1 MEQTGIFL
9 YLDTGEAVM
18 DNKEGKIGIEQN
30 VDGQDWDVESQ
41 DVLAEAVAADHAC
54 VSSAKSRNNTA
65 MMLLGACVLGMFG
78 VFMFSRHQKPPE
90 VTVEEKA
97 AEAQVDTALAKL
109 VEMNENDKSKDLF
122 KNVDTM
128 VQTFYDYP
136 SNQQVAA
143 DDLQKNPFSRYI
155 IDADAGQGSSKARA
169 ELEKELRKKFN
180 QLKLQTVAGSKC
192 VISNEVVGEGQE
204 VADTFLVKTISTDSV
219 VLIAEDIEFVLQM

>member
-1 MEQTGIFL
+1 
-9 YLDTGEAVM
+9 
-18 DNKEGKIGIEQN
+18 
-30 VDGQDWDVESQ
+30 
-41 DVLAEAVAADHAC
+41 
-54 VSSAKSRNNTA
+54 
-65 MMLLGACVLGMFG
+65 MFG

-97 AEAQVDTALAKL
+97 AETQVDTALAKL

-192 VISNEVVGEGQE
+192 VISSEVVGEGQK

-219 VLIAEDIEFVLQM
+219 VLVAEDIEFVLQM